1 MLTYNSLEQNR
12 YKFACGLERNS
23 LKKNKCSTDFSY
35 MLQKNLLQLSD
46 YVIIDKNLLM
56 ISNLKCT

>member
-12 YKFACGLERNS
+12 YKFACGLERNC

-35 MLQKNLLQLSD
+35 MLQKTLLQLSD